1 MTLGIMQ
8 PYFFPYLGYWQ
19 LLARVDCFV
28 IYDNIQYTK
37 KGWINRNRFLRNGE
51 PAYFTVPLKQAPD
64 RLDVGQRELA
74 ADFDREK
81 LLRSLAGSYQ
91 RAPQFGAVFPL
102 VERAVRAPMTNL
114 FDYLRYSLAETA
126 AFLGIT
132 TRVVVSSTIDID
144 HSLPSARRVLAI
156 CQAMGAD
163 RYLNPIGGRELYDA
177 GTFAAQSI
185 ALEFIESR
193 LPAYPQYAHPF
204 VPALSIVD
212 VLMFNPIA
220 AARDMLRECDVTPA
234 I

>member
-28 IYDNIQYTK
+28 VYDNIQYTK
-37 KGWINRNRFLRNGE
+37 KGWINRNRLLRNGE
-51 PAYFTVPLKQAPD
+51 PAYFTVPLKGAPD
-64 RLDVGQRELA
+64 RLDVRQREVA
-74 ADFDREK
+74 EDFDREK

-91 RAPQFGAVFPL
+91 RAPQFASVFPL

-114 FDYLRYSLAETA
+114 FEYLRYSLVETA

-132 TRVVVSSTIDID
+132 TRLVASSTIDID
-144 HSLPSARRVLAI
+144 HTLASERKVLAI
-156 CQAMGAD
+156 CKAMDAD
-163 RYLNPIGGRELYDA
+163 RYLNPIGGRGLYSA
-177 GTFAAQSI
+177 GAFAAESV
-185 ALEFIESR
+185 ALEFLQPR
-193 LPAYPQYAHPF
+193 LRVYPQYAHPF

-220 AARDMLRECDVTPA
+220 AVRDMLGECDVIPA